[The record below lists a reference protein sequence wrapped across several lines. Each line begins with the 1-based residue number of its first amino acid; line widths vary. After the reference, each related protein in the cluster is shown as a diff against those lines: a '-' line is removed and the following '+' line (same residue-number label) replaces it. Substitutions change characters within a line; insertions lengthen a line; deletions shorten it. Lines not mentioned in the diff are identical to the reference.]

1 MLGRFQCHRCWKPT
15 VITRRA
21 VFCSRGQREWALVI
35 AGELLRSVSG
45 RELALSLLA
54 EMYPEGRANAQDP
67 SAGSSP
73 DSGGDVTLAGK
84 EQGV

>member
-1 MLGRFQCHRCWKPT
+1 MSSMLETNRYYSARRFLQQ
-15 VITRRA
+15 
-21 VFCSRGQREWALVI
+21 GQREWALVI

-54 EMYPEGRANAQDP
+54 EMYPGGREISESP
-67 SAGSSP
+67 SSGSSP

-84 EQGV
+84 GQGGYAGA